1 MAQLMLHREVL
12 KNFGRLPG
20 KVQKKVFE
28 LTKKFE
34 QDSTQA
40 SIHLEPLP
48 GLTKDPKVRSARV
61 GDDYRAIVIAPE
73 RGDVFLLMYIDH
85 HDEAY
90 EWCKNKRFEAHIATG
105 TLQIFD
111 VEEVSE
117 AAANIASTEAP
128 EQSYILDSLSDDE
141 LFDAGVPHAL
151 IPAVRAV
158 KSDEAFSQLSE
169 YLPPEAVQVLIAIID
184 GMTLDQALDEMLG
197 GVEEVVIPA
206 STGDFSHLAKA
217 ANIDLVLVEGEEHL
231 REILSQDI
239 EAWRIF
245 LHPYQRKLV
254 ELQTKGPM
262 KINGAAGTGK
272 TVALMHR
279 AAHLAHQLIGTKEKV
294 LITTYTTNLSVTIK
308 SLMDKLAPQFSDHI
322 EVTNL
327 HQLARTIC
335 QRVKWSGRVADD
347 TDISAIWDKLFDSNS
362 PEGFDR
368 DFVETEFKDVVDPM
382 GIDSEEAYLTAIRTG
397 RPRISRAQRKALWRT
412 FVAFNQELAKR
423 NLLTFE
429 GVVHQ
434 ARLAVE
440 QGKFARFRH
449 VLVDELQDFGLE
461 SLKLIA
467 ALSPIQEGLSD
478 PLCVVGDGHQRIYR
492 RSPIA
497 LSRAGIDVR
506 GARSKRLKINYRT
519 TEEIR
524 LWAQH
529 LLDGEEIDDL
539 DGGKAVTVADH
550 SIMNGPE
557 PQIVKVNDIEGA
569 KQALVSWVRGLQE
582 AGLRSHE
589 ICFTPT
595 NAELVKALESAG
607 IPTLELKARQ
617 VDPGSD
623 ESGVR
628 YGTKHRIKGLEF
640 KAVAL
645 ICNGAADSASERY
658 ANYVAATR
666 AREKLLVISI
676 KE

>member
-12 KNFGRLPG
+12 KGFGKLPG
-20 KVQKKVFE
+20 KVQKKVVE

-34 QDSTQA
+34 ADSTQA

-48 GLTKDPKVRSARV
+48 GLTKDRKVRSARV

-73 RGDVFLLMYIDH
+73 VGDVFLLMYIDH

-90 EWCKNKRFEAHIATG
+90 EWCKNKRFEAHAATG
-105 TLQIFD
+105 TLQVFD

-117 AAANIASTEAP
+117 AAEQITAQIQP
-128 EQSYILDSLSDDE
+128 EQTYILDGLTDEE
-141 LFDAGVPHAL
+141 LFQAGVPEAL
-151 IPAVRAV
+151 IPAVRAA
-158 KSDEAFSQLSE
+158 KSDEAFSQLSD
-169 YLPPEAVQVLIAIID
+169 YLPKEASQVLIGVID
-184 GMTLDQALDEMLG
+184 GMTLDQAIEEMLG
-197 GVEEVVIPA
+197 GLDA
-206 STGDFSHLAKA
+206 SAKPESAGDFSHLANA
-217 ANIDLVLVEGEEHL
+217 ANMDLVLVEGEEHL
-231 REILSQDI
+231 NEILSQGI
-239 EAWRIF
+239 EEWRIF

-254 ELQTKGPM
+254 ELKTNGPM

-279 AAHLAHQLIGTKEKV
+279 AAHLASQLEDPKDKV

-308 SLMDKLAPQFSDHI
+308 SLMDKLAPDVASHI

-335 QRVKWSGRVADD
+335 QRVKWAGRVAEDA
-347 TDISAIWDKLFDSNS
+347 DIAAIWEKIFESNKQI
-362 PEGFDR
+362 EFER
-368 DFVETEFKDVVDPM
+368 EFVETEFRDIVDPM

-397 RPRISRAQRKALWRT
+397 RPRVSRGQRKKLWRL
-412 FVAFNQELAKR
+412 FVTFNQELSKR

-429 GVVHQ
+429 GVIHQ

-440 QGKFARFRH
+440 QGKFSRYRH

-461 SLKLIA
+461 ALKLIA
-467 ALSPIQEGLSD
+467 ALSPIEEELSD

-492 RSPIA
+492 RTPIA
-497 LSRAGIDVR
+497 LSRAGINVR

-524 LWAQH
+524 EWAQR
-529 LLDGEEIDDL
+529 LLDGEDVDDL

-550 SIMNGPE
+550 SIMKGPVPE
-557 PQIVKVNDIEGA
+557 VVKVNSLDEA
-569 KQALVSWVRGLQE
+569 KQALVAWIKGLQS
-582 AGLRSHE
+582 AGLHTHE

-595 NAELVKALESAG
+595 NSEMVKALESAG
-607 IPTLELKARQ
+607 IPTLELRARQ
-617 VDPGSD
+617 VDPGAN

-640 KAVAL
+640 RAVAL
-645 ICNGAADSASERY
+645 ICNGPADDASERY
-658 ANYVAATR
+658 ANYVAVTR

-676 KE
+676 S